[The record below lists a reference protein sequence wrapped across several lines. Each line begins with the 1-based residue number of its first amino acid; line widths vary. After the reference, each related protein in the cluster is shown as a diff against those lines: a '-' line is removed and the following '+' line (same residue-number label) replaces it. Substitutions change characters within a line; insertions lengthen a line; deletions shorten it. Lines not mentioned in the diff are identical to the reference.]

1 MSISLKQTS
10 LPLVFHPD
18 YTITLPKGHRFPMEK
33 YSKILRILLNDGVVS
48 KESIF
53 IPKPANRNELCIAHN
68 KDYIDAVFNN
78 KLDSSA
84 ERLLGFKCNKTIV
97 RRARAAVGGTIL
109 AARLALKYQIAC
121 NTAGGSHHGHPGH
134 AAGFCIFN
142 DVAVAVKVLQKQSI
156 IHKALI
162 IDLDVHQGDGTACFF
177 SCDPTVFTFSIHCET
192 NYPDKKKRSD
202 MDFGL
207 PQGTGDDTYLD
218 CLRKNL
224 PIAISKAQ
232 PDIVFLNAGVDP
244 HIDDKL
250 GKLNLSSNGLL
261 ARDLSTLNLCQN
273 SKIPV
278 ACVLGGGYSDDLN
291 ELAQKHT
298 TIHRA
303 AKMVLN
309 SE

>member
-1 MSISLKQTS
+1 
-10 LPLVFHPD
+10 
-18 YTITLPKGHRFPMEK
+18 
-33 YSKILRILLNDGVVS
+33 
-48 KESIF
+48 
-53 IPKPANRNELCIAHN
+53 
-68 KDYIDAVFNN
+68 
-78 KLDSSA
+78 
-84 ERLLGFKCNKTIV
+84 
-97 RRARAAVGGTIL
+97 
-109 AARLALKYQIAC
+109 
-121 NTAGGSHHGHPGH
+121 
-134 AAGFCIFN
+134 
-142 DVAVAVKVLQKQSI
+142 
-156 IHKALI
+156 
-162 IDLDVHQGDGTACFF
+162 
-177 SCDPTVFTFSIHCET
+177 
-192 NYPDKKKRSD
+192 

-250 GKLNLSSNGLL
+250 GKLNLSNNGLL
-261 ARDLSTLNLCQN
+261 ARDLSTLDLCQK